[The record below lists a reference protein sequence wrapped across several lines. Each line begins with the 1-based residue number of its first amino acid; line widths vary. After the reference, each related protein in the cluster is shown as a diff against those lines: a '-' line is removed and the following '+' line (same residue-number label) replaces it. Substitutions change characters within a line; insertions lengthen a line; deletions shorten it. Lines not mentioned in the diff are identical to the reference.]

1 MEAIEPSALDRYV
14 IVWAEVTG
22 DLVLGLRHVEVVE
35 AADRSHAIDR
45 FVASHRERVRVVSC
59 EREYECLHDASGVR
73 DQARTV
79 ISAVREM
86 RDEMRDEM
94 REMRGELDGRTVR
107 LSRRSVAIFILCFVS
122 AFVVSFLV
130 TSALLG

>member
-1 MEAIEPSALDRYV
+1 MEAIESSALDRYV

-22 DLVLGLRHVEVVE
+22 DLVLGLRHVEVIE

-59 EREYECLHDASGVR
+59 EREYEYLHDASGVR

-86 RDEMRDEM
+86 RDEMRN
-94 REMRGELDGRTVR
+94 ELDGRTVR
-107 LSRRSVAIFILCFVS
+107 LSRRSVVIFMLCFVS
-122 AFVVSFLV
+122 AFVVSVLV